1 MRNDTL
7 YCSQNGLLEEF
18 SIRTLQIVGDGY
30 FKKHDW
36 RIIHRSLVVGS
47 LSFFCLVPDFIMYNP
62 ISRKV
67 TAPAMGGTQLPQE
80 KYAV

>member
-18 SIRTLQIVGDGY
+18 SIRTLQIAGDGY
-30 FKKHDW
+30 FKKHNW
-36 RIIHRSLVVGS
+36 RTIHRSLVAGP